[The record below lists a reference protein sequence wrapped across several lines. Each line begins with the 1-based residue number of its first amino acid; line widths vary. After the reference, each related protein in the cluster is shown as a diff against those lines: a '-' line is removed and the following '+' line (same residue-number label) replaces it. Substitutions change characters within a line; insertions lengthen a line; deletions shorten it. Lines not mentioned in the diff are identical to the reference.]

1 MNYDIIIAGGG
12 LAGCAAACASARLG
26 ARTLL
31 VERFGFLGGWATAAL
46 VAPFM
51 PHKTSTGEV
60 LVAGMFDEIKSRL
73 AAMDGLLD
81 NTFDPELMKQALL
94 EMVVESGAS
103 LRLHTQI
110 VSAKQDSEGFSLC
123 LVSKSGMQDARC
135 RRVVDCTGDG
145 DVAAF
150 LGAEFQMGDEQ
161 GLPQAMTLMFDM
173 AGVDFAKALEYVRA
187 NPDHMRFPKLSPD
200 EDLSKMARS
209 VFGIAGYYELIKRA
223 RANGDYDVPGDLL
236 FYINRPRQGEV
247 VFNTTHVGNVS
258 GIDADDVTR
267 AEIEGRRQMMCVA
280 KFARK
285 YVPGFEDSYII
296 RTPAHIGVRETRRI
310 LGDYVFSEADVE
322 EARKHEDAVCR
333 LAYPVDVHHGSGSGY
348 THSEDKARHIEPPA
362 GDYYEIPYRCL
373 LPTGIE
379 NLLTAGR
386 CVSSTQSG
394 HGAIRIMPACAAMG
408 QAAGAAAA
416 LSLAAGCTPRELD
429 PVRLSEELRGQGA
442 LV

>member
-1 MNYDIIIAGGG
+1 MEYDIIVAGGG
-12 LAGCAAACASARLG
+12 LAGCAAACASTRLG

-31 VERFGFLGGWATAAL
+31 IERFGFLGGWATAAL

-51 PHKTSTGEV
+51 PHKSSTGEV
-60 LVAGMFDEIKSRL
+60 LVAGIFDEIKSRV
-73 AAMDGLLD
+73 AEMDGLLD
-81 NTFDPELMKQALL
+81 NTFDPEIMKQALL
-94 EMVVESGAS
+94 EMVVGSGVS

-110 VSAKQDSEGFSLC
+110 AGAKQDADGFSLC
-123 LVSKSGMQDARC
+123 LASKSGMEDARC

-145 DVAAF
+145 DIAAF
-150 LGAEFQMGDEQ
+150 LGAKFEMGDDS

-173 AGVDFAKALEYVRA
+173 AGVDFGKALEYVRA
-187 NPDHMRFPKLSPD
+187 NPDQMRFPKLPPD
-200 EDLSKMARS
+200 EDLSKMAGRA
-209 VFGIAGYYELIKRA
+209 FGIAGYYEIINRA

-280 KFARK
+280 RFVRK
-285 YVPGFEDSYII
+285 YVPGFEESYII

-310 LGDYVFSEADVE
+310 LGDYVFSETDVE

-348 THSEDKARHIEPPA
+348 TRSEDKGRHIEPPA

-408 QAAGAAAA
+408 QAAGTAAA
-416 LSLAAGCTPRELD
+416 LSLAANCPPRELD
-429 PVRLSEELRGQGA
+429 RSMLSAELREHGA